1 MEDVLEQRR
10 LGTSGFTV
18 PLLGLGTNNFGGR
31 SDEAESLK
39 VVDASIDIGANFF
52 DTANIYTGT
61 KSETIIGKALKG
73 RRDKVILT
81 TKFGLSMGAG
91 PNMQGGSRGHIL
103 NELDTS
109 LRRLQTDYLDLYQMH
124 MVDRSTPIEETLRAL
139 DDVVRAGKVRY
150 IGCSN
155 YDAWHLVEALHTSR
169 ALNLNAFVSVQ
180 PYYNLLKRG
189 IERELAPA
197 CEAYD
202 IGIIPYFP
210 LESGFLTGKYR
221 PGEGAPSGTRFDKT
235 PTFQAKLNEDNFAIL
250 GALESFAAERGH
262 TVGELAMAWL
272 AARPQVCS
280 VISGASTPEQVQAN
294 AKGLEWKLTAEDL
307 AEIDEI
313 VPAPA

>member
-1 MEDVLEQRR
+1 MEQRR

-31 SDEAESLK
+31 SDEAASLK
-39 VVDASIDIGANFF
+39 VIDASIDIGANFF

-124 MVDRSTPIEETLRAL
+124 MVDRSTPIEETLRTL
-139 DDVVRAGKVRY
+139 DDLVRAGKVRY

-250 GALESFAAERGH
+250 SALESFAAERGH

>member
-1 MEDVLEQRR
+1 MEQRR

-31 SDEAESLK
+31 SDEAASLK
-39 VVDASIDIGANFF
+39 VIDASIDIGANFF

-103 NELDTS
+103 SELDTS

-124 MVDRSTPIEETLRAL
+124 MVDRSTPIEETLRTL
-139 DDVVRAGKVRY
+139 DDLVRAGKVRY

-189 IERELAPA
+189 IERELAPCLRGLRHWDHSLLPVGVGLPHRQVPSRRGRA
-197 CEAYD
+197 LWD
-202 IGIIPYFP
+202 TVRQDPDV
-210 LESGFLTGKYR
+210 
-221 PGEGAPSGTRFDKT
+221 PGEV
-235 PTFQAKLNEDNFAIL
+235 
-250 GALESFAAERGH
+250 ERGQLRDPER
-262 TVGELAMAWL
+262 VGVVRRR
-272 AARPQVCS
+272 ARPHRRGTGDGMAGGKATGVQRHFGRVDA
-280 VISGASTPEQVQAN
+280 GAGAGERQGP
-294 AKGLEWKLTAEDL
+294 
-307 AEIDEI
+307 
-313 VPAPA
+313 

>member
-31 SDEAESLK
+31 SDEAASLK
-39 VVDASIDIGANFF
+39 VIDASIDIGANFF

-103 NELDTS
+103 SELDTS

-221 PGEGAPSGTRFDKT
+221 PGESAPAGTRFDKT
-235 PTFQAKLNEDNFAIL
+235 PTFQAKLNEGNFAIL
-250 GALESFAAERGH
+250 SALESFAAERGH

>member
-31 SDEAESLK
+31 SDEAASLK
-39 VVDASIDIGANFF
+39 VIDASIDIGANFF

-103 NELDTS
+103 SELDTS

-250 GALESFAAERGH
+250 SALESFAAERGH

>member
-1 MEDVLEQRR
+1 MEDDLEQRR

-31 SDEAESLK
+31 SDEAASLK

-124 MVDRSTPIEETLRAL
+124 MVDRSTPIEETLRTL
-139 DDVVRAGKVRY
+139 DDLVRAGKVRY

-202 IGIIPYFP
+202 IGVIPYFP

>member
-1 MEDVLEQRR
+1 MEQRR

-31 SDEAESLK
+31 SDEAASRR
-39 VVDASIDIGANFF
+39 VIDASIDVGANFF

-61 KSETIIGKALKG
+61 ASETIIGKALKG

-81 TKFGLSMGAG
+81 TKFGLSMGSG
-91 PNMQGGSRGHIL
+91 PNLQGGSRGHIL
-103 NELDTS
+103 SQLEGS

-124 MVDRSTPIEETLRAL
+124 TVDRSTPIEETLRTL
-139 DDVVRAGKVRY
+139 DDLVRSGKVRY

-155 YDAWHLVEALHTSR
+155 FDGWHLVEALQTSR

-189 IERELAPA
+189 IERELVPA

-221 PGEGAPSGTRFDKT
+221 PGESVPEGSRLDKAPMY
-235 PTFQAKLNEDNFAIL
+235 QAHLNEGNFAIL
-250 GALESFAAERGH
+250 AGLESFAEERGH

-294 AKGLEWKLTAEDL
+294 AKGLEWKLTDEDL
-307 AEIDEI
+307 AAIDEI

>member
-1 MEDVLEQRR
+1 MEQRR

-18 PLLGLGTNNFGGR
+18 PVLGLGTNNFGGR
-31 SDEAESLK
+31 SDEAEA
-39 VVDASIDIGANFF
+39 VRVIDAAIDIGANFF

-73 RRDKVILT
+73 RRDQVILT
-81 TKFGLSMGAG
+81 TKFGMSVGEG
-91 PNMQGGSRGHIL
+91 PNMIGGSRWHIIR
-103 NELDTS
+103 ELEAS

-139 DDVVRAGKVRY
+139 DDMVRAGKVRY

-155 YDAWHLVEALHTSR
+155 YSAWHLVEAIHTSR
-169 ALNLNAFVSVQ
+169 ALNLNSFVSVQ

-189 IERELAPA
+189 IERELVPA
-197 CEAYD
+197 CQAYD

-221 PGEGAPSGTRFDKT
+221 PGESVPSGTRFDKN
-235 PTFQAKLNEDNFAIL
+235 PTYQGMLNEGNFAIL
-250 GALESFAAERGH
+250 RDLETFAGNRGH

-272 AARPQVCS
+272 AAKPQVCS

-294 AKGLEWKLTAEDL
+294 AKGLEWTLTAEDL
-307 AEIDEI
+307 VEVDKI

>member
-1 MEDVLEQRR
+1 MEQRR

-31 SDEAESLK
+31 SDEAASLK
-39 VVDASIDIGANFF
+39 VIDASIDIGANFF

-81 TKFGLSMGAG
+81 TKFGMSMGPG
-91 PNMQGGSRGHIL
+91 PNMKGGSRGHIL
-103 NELDTS
+103 SELDTS

-124 MVDRSTPIEETLRAL
+124 MVDRSTPIEETLRTL
-139 DDVVRAGKVRY
+139 DDLVRSGKVRY

-169 ALNLNAFVSVQ
+169 ALNLNSFVSVQ

-235 PTFQAKLNEDNFAIL
+235 PTFQAKLSEDNFAIL
-250 GALESFAAERGH
+250 AALESFAAERGH

-294 AKGLEWKLTAEDL
+294 AKGLEWKLTTEDL

>member
-31 SDEAESLK
+31 SDEAASLK
-39 VVDASIDIGANFF
+39 VIDASIDIGANFF

-81 TKFGLSMGAG
+81 TKFGLSMGTG
-91 PNMQGGSRGHIL
+91 PNMQGGSRWHIL
-103 NELDTS
+103 SELDTS

-169 ALNLNAFVSVQ
+169 TLNLNAFVSVQ

-202 IGIIPYFP
+202 IGVIPYFP

-250 GALESFAAERGH
+250 SALESFAAERGH

>member
-1 MEDVLEQRR
+1 MEQRR

-31 SDEAESLK
+31 SDEAAALK
-39 VVDASIDIGANFF
+39 VIDASIDIGANFF

-103 NELDTS
+103 SELDTS

-235 PTFQAKLNEDNFAIL
+235 PTFQAKLKEDNFAIL

>member
-31 SDEAESLK
+31 SDEAASLK
-39 VVDASIDIGANFF
+39 VIDASIDIGANFF

-124 MVDRSTPIEETLRAL
+124 MVDRSTPIEETLRTL
-139 DDVVRAGKVRY
+139 DDLVRAGKVRY

-197 CEAYD
+197 CEGYD

-250 GALESFAAERGH
+250 SALESFAAERGH

-307 AEIDEI
+307 AEIDKI

>member
-1 MEDVLEQRR
+1 MEQRR

-31 SDEAESLK
+31 SDEAASLK
-39 VVDASIDIGANFF
+39 VIDASIDIGANFF

-81 TKFGLSMGAG
+81 TKFGMSMGPG
-91 PNMQGGSRGHIL
+91 PNMKGGSRGHIL
-103 NELDTS
+103 SELDTS

-124 MVDRSTPIEETLRAL
+124 MVDRSTPIEETLRTL
-139 DDVVRAGKVRY
+139 DDLVRAGKVRY

-155 YDAWHLVEALHTSR
+155 YDGWHLVEALHTSR

-235 PTFQAKLNEDNFAIL
+235 PTFQAKLNEGNFAIL
-250 GALESFAAERGH
+250 DALKSFAAERGH

-294 AKGLEWKLTAEDL
+294 AKGLEWKLTTEDL
-307 AEIDEI
+307 AEIGEI

>member
-31 SDEAESLK
+31 SDEAASLK
-39 VVDASIDIGANFF
+39 VIDASIDIGANFF

-103 NELDTS
+103 SELDTS

-169 ALNLNAFVSVQ
+169 TLNLNAFVSVQ

-235 PTFQAKLNEDNFAIL
+235 PTFQAKLNEGNFAIL
-250 GALESFAAERGH
+250 DALESFAAERGH

-294 AKGLEWKLTAEDL
+294 AKGLEWKLTTEDL